1 MRASILLPLA
11 FAGVVA
17 AGAAQ
22 AADPK
27 IVTFFKETCGTCHGE
42 VGEGMPGLAPPL
54 KGSKFVIEGSQGDLS
69 NTITKGRAGDAKR
82 YKDLP
87 SPMPPNSM
95 SDSRLKGVIDYLKA
109 DLQK

>member
-1 MRASILLPLA
+1 MASGVLA
-11 FAGVVA
+11 SGF
-17 AGAAQ
+17 AQ
-22 AADPK
+22 AADEK

-42 VGEGMPGLAPPL
+42 GGEGMKGLAPAL
-54 KGSKFVIEGSQGDLS
+54 KGNDFIKNGSAGDIGA
-69 NTITKGRAGDAKR
+69 TITKGRAGDQKK

-95 SDSRLKGVIDYLKA
+95 SDSRLANLIAYLKG

>member
-1 MRASILLPLA
+1 MRASIR
-11 FAGVVA
+11 VVITATALA
-17 AGAAQ
+17 AGIAQ
-22 AADPK
+22 AADEK

-42 VGEGMPGLAPPL
+42 SGEGMKGLAPAL
-54 KGSKFVIEGSQGDLS
+54 KGNKFVKESSAADIG
-69 NTITKGRAGDAKR
+69 NTITKGRAGDQKH

-95 SDSRLKGVIDYLKA
+95 SDSRLGNLIAYLKG